1 MQSNIKEYNA
11 SPIVV
16 GNQKQIMREI
26 ENKSMKQVEDAY
38 ITSKIQQNTS
48 YQNMRF
54 AHSIIS
60 SGSDDFVKRVG
71 REPTYSELRE
81 MFG

>member
-1 MQSNIKEYNA
+1 MQSTIKEYNVN
-11 SPIVV
+11 PIIV
-16 GNQKQIMREI
+16 GNEKQIMREI
-26 ENKSMKQVEDAY
+26 ENKSMKQVEHAY
-38 ITSKIQQNTS
+38 ITNQIQQNTN

>member
-1 MQSNIKEYNA
+1 MQSTIKEYNVN
-11 SPIVV
+11 PIIV
-16 GNQKQIMREI
+16 GNEKQIMREI
-26 ENKSMKQVEDAY
+26 ENKSMKQVEHAY
-38 ITSKIQQNTS
+38 ITSKIQ
-48 YQNMRF
+48 QNMRF